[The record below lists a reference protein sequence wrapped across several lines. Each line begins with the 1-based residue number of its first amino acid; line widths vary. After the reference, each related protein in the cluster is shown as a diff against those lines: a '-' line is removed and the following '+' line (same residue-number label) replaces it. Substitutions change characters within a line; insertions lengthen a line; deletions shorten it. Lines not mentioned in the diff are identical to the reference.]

1 MFTSAKQCGLVGTG
15 SNTEVS
21 LPSEPNSPAMKVIM
35 VLVAKIPSE
44 QPEEIIRCKVHLGPG
59 LEEQANGN
67 NLYHPLSV
75 SISIHSTEWFF
86 SAGYEQ

>member
-1 MFTSAKQCGLVGTG
+1 MLELEATQ
-15 SNTEVS
+15 NS
-21 LPSEPNSPAMKVIM
+21 LSPVNPNSLAVEVIV

-44 QPEEIIRCKVHLGPG
+44 QPEEIIRCKIHLGPG

-75 SISIHSTEWFF
+75 SVSIHSTEWFF

>member
-1 MFTSAKQCGLVGTG
+1 MELEATQ
-15 SNTEVS
+15 NS
-21 LPSEPNSPAMKVIM
+21 LSPVNPNSLAVEVIV

-44 QPEEIIRCKVHLGPG
+44 QPEEIIRCKIHLGPG

-75 SISIHSTEWFF
+75 SVSIHSTEWFF